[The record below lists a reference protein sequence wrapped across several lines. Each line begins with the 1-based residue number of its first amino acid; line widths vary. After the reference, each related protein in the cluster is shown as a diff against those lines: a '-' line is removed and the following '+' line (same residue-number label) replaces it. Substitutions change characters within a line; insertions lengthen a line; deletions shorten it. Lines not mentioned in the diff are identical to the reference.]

1 MKANKQIRIN
11 AILKNRNIELNI
23 RMNVSKENTE
33 LDPMVII
40 LCKEDNDNLY
50 DEYDKHMP
58 TKDQLKTMGITD
70 DDAGKLIRLSNYEY
84 VDASTVQYKILDG
97 IKENAKETLK
107 KIIMMKGND
116 GSIPKH
122 HILALASD
130 RLSDVIDHKTYKT
143 LTSDEKSLYETAVT
157 NETVISNFKFIF
169 EFISKYK
176 KLLENLYM
184 DIFIEATNSLEIKM
198 SKNTND
204 NNIKVSVNEI
214 LISDEYLYRQ
224 ANTIPFANLDVTT
237 KYNFPVFEDTFANAN
252 TSEFLPKINNY
263 TANYLR
269 HPTEGTITY
278 HIKLTDKTLNEQNA
292 LLVKAA
298 LNYEK
303 NDSHGLTKDEL
314 KLLSYPKNIVTS
326 DWREY
331 TNYMKH
337 NLYELIETTFT
348 DKDLESLDLYV
359 DSKKT
364 VSLEKAISLMNT
376 VVDSLA
382 IDYSLDLSNWPEN

>member
-1 MKANKQIRIN
+1 MKVNKQIRIN
-11 AILKNRNIELNI
+11 AILKNRNTELNI
-23 RMNVSKENTE
+23 RINVSKENTE

-58 TKDQLKTMGITD
+58 TKDQLKAMGITD
-70 DDAGKLIRLSNYEY
+70 DDTGKLIKLSNYEY
-84 VDASTVQYKILDG
+84 VDTSTVQYKLLDG
-97 IKENAKETLK
+97 IKENAKETIR
-107 KIIMMKGND
+107 KIIIDND
-116 GSIPKH
+116 ESIPKH
-122 HILALASD
+122 NILALASD

-143 LTSDEKSLYETAVT
+143 LTSDKKSLYETAVT

-184 DIFIEATNSLEIKM
+184 DIFIEATNSLEIKI

-224 ANTIPFANLDVTT
+224 ANTIPFANLGITT
-237 KYNFPVFEDTFANAN
+237 KYSFPVFEDTFANAN

-269 HPTEGTITY
+269 RPTEGTITY
-278 HIKLTDKTLNEQNA
+278 HIKLIDKTLNEQNA
-292 LLVKAA
+292 LLVKEA

-303 NDSHGLTKDEL
+303 NGSHGLTKDEL
-314 KLLSYPKNIVTS
+314 KLLYIDNKV
-326 DWREY
+326 
-331 TNYMKH
+331 
-337 NLYELIETTFT
+337 
-348 DKDLESLDLYV
+348 V
-359 DSKKT
+359 
-364 VSLEKAISLMNT
+364 ISLKDAINLT
-376 VVDSLA
+376 KEVVSSLT
-382 IDYSLDLSNWPEN
+382 IDYKFENED

>member
-11 AILKNRNIELNI
+11 AILKNRNTELNI
-23 RMNVSKENTE
+23 RINVSKENTE

-50 DEYDKHMP
+50 DEYDKHIP
-58 TKDQLKTMGITD
+58 TKDQLKVMGITD
-70 DDAGKLIRLSNYEY
+70 DDAGKLIKLSNYEY
-84 VDASTVQYKILDG
+84 VDTSTVQYKLLEG
-97 IKENAKETLK
+97 IKENAKETIR
-107 KIIMMKGND
+107 KIIIDND
-116 GSIPKH
+116 EFIPKH

-204 NNIKVSVNEI
+204 NNIKVYVNEI
-214 LISDEYLYRQ
+214 LISDEYLCIQ
-224 ANTIPFANLDVTT
+224 ANTIPFANLDITT
-237 KYNFPVFEDTFANAN
+237 KYSFPVFEDTFANAN

-278 HIKLTDKTLNEQNA
+278 RMKLTNKALNEQNA

-303 NDSHGLTKDEL
+303 NNSHGLAKDEL

-331 TNYMKH
+331 TNYIKH

-364 VSLEKAISLMNT
+364 VSLEKAISLVNA
-376 VVDSLA
+376 VIDSLA
-382 IDYSLDLSNWPEN
+382 IDYILDLSNWPEN

>member
-1 MKANKQIRIN
+1 MKVNKQIRIN
-11 AILKNRNIELNI
+11 AILKNRNTELNI
-23 RMNVSKENTE
+23 RINVSKENKE

-50 DEYDKHMP
+50 DEYDKHIP
-58 TKDQLKTMGITD
+58 TKDQLKVMGITD
-70 DDAGKLIRLSNYEY
+70 DDASKLIRLSNYEY

-97 IKENAKETLK
+97 IKENAKETIR
-107 KIIMMKGND
+107 KIIIDNNEF
-116 GSIPKH
+116 IPKH

-130 RLSDVIDHKTYKT
+130 KLNDVINHKAYET

-224 ANTIPFANLDVTT
+224 ANTIPFANLDITT
-237 KYNFPVFEDTFANAN
+237 KYSFPVFEDTFANAN

-269 HPTEGTITY
+269 YPTEGTITY

-303 NDSHGLTKDEL
+303 NGSHGLTKDEL

-331 TNYMKH
+331 TNYIKH

-364 VSLEKAISLMNT
+364 VSIEKAISLVNA

-382 IDYSLDLSNWPEN
+382 IDYILDLSNWPEN

>member
-11 AILKNRNIELNI
+11 AILKNRDTELNI
-23 RMNVSKENTE
+23 RINVSKENTE

-50 DEYDKHMP
+50 DEYDKHIP
-58 TKDQLKTMGITD
+58 TKNQLKTMGITD

-84 VDASTVQYKILDG
+84 INASTVQYKLLDG
-97 IKENAKETLK
+97 IKENSKETIR
-107 KIIMMKGND
+107 KIIIDND
-116 GSIPKH
+116 EFIPKH

-130 RLSDVIDHKTYKT
+130 RLSDIIDHKTYET
-143 LTSDEKSLYETAVT
+143 LTSDEKSLYETVMT

-176 KLLENLYM
+176 KLLEDLYM
-184 DIFIEATNSLEIKM
+184 DIFIDATNSLEIKM

-204 NNIKVSVNEI
+204 NNIKVLVNEI
-214 LISDEYLYRQ
+214 LMSDEYLCRQ
-224 ANTIPFANLDVTT
+224 ANTIPFANLDITT
-237 KYNFPVFEDTFANAN
+237 KYSFPVFEDTFANAN

-278 HIKLTDKTLNEQNA
+278 HIKLTDKTLNKQNA

-303 NDSHGLTKDEL
+303 NDNHGLTKDEL

-331 TNYMKH
+331 TNYIKH

-348 DKDLESLDLYV
+348 DKDLESLNLYV

-364 VSLEKAISLMNT
+364 VSLEKAISLVNA

-382 IDYSLDLSNWPEN
+382 IDYILDLSNWPEN

>member
-1 MKANKQIRIN
+1 MKVNKQIRIN
-11 AILKNRNIELNI
+11 AILKNRNTELNI
-23 RMNVSKENTE
+23 RINVSKENTE

-50 DEYDKHMP
+50 DEYDKHIP
-58 TKDQLKTMGITD
+58 TKDQLKAMGITD
-70 DDAGKLIRLSNYEY
+70 DDAGKLIKLSNYEY
-84 VDASTVQYKILDG
+84 VDTSTVQYKILDG
-97 IKENAKETLK
+97 IKENAKETVR
-107 KIIMMKGND
+107 KIIIDND
-116 GSIPKH
+116 EFIPKH
-122 HILALASD
+122 HILTLASD
-130 RLSDVIDHKTYKT
+130 RLSDIIDHKTYET
-143 LTSDEKSLYETAVT
+143 LTSDEKSLYETVMT

-176 KLLENLYM
+176 KLLEDLYM
-184 DIFIEATNSLEIKM
+184 DIFIDATNSLEIKM

-204 NNIKVSVNEI
+204 NNIKVLVNEI
-214 LISDEYLYRQ
+214 LMSDEYLCRQ
-224 ANTIPFANLDVTT
+224 ANTIPFANLDITT
-237 KYNFPVFEDTFANAN
+237 KYSFPVFEDTFANAN

-269 HPTEGTITY
+269 RPTEGTITY

-303 NDSHGLTKDEL
+303 NDSHGLTQDEL

-337 NLYELIETTFT
+337 NLYELIEKTFT
-348 DKDLESLDLYV
+348 DNELESLDLYV

-364 VSLEKAISLMNT
+364 VSFDKAIILMNA

-382 IDYSLDLSNWPEN
+382 IDYILDLSNWPEN

>member
-11 AILKNRNIELNI
+11 AILKNRNTELNI
-23 RMNVSKENTE
+23 RINVSKENTE

-50 DEYDKHMP
+50 DEYDKHIP
-58 TKDQLKTMGITD
+58 TKDQLKVMGITD

-97 IKENAKETLK
+97 IKENAKETIR
-107 KIIMMKGND
+107 KIIIDKF
-116 GSIPKH
+116 IPKH

-130 RLSDVIDHKTYKT
+130 KLSDVIDHKTYKT

-198 SKNTND
+198 SKNTNN

-224 ANTIPFANLDVTT
+224 ANTIPFANLDITT
-237 KYNFPVFEDTFANAN
+237 KYSFPVFEDTFANAN

-337 NLYELIETTFT
+337 NLYELIKTTFT
-348 DKDLESLDLYV
+348 DKDLESLNLYV

-364 VSLEKAISLMNT
+364 VSLEKAISLVNA

-382 IDYSLDLSNWPEN
+382 IDYILDLSNWPEN

>member
-11 AILKNRNIELNI
+11 AILKNRDTELNI
-23 RMNVSKENTE
+23 RINVSKENTE

-40 LCKEDNDNLY
+40 LCKKDNDNLY
-50 DEYDKHMP
+50 DEYDKHIP
-58 TKDQLKTMGITD
+58 TKNQLKTMGITD

-84 VDASTVQYKILDG
+84 VDVSMVQYKILDG
-97 IKENAKETLK
+97 IKENAKETIR
-107 KIIMMKGND
+107 KIIIDND
-116 GSIPKH
+116 EFIPKH

-130 RLSDVIDHKTYKT
+130 KLSDVINHKTYET

-224 ANTIPFANLDVTT
+224 ANTIPFANLGITT
-237 KYNFPVFEDTFANAN
+237 KYSFPVFEDTFANAN

-303 NDSHGLTKDEL
+303 TGSHSLTKDEI
-314 KLLSYPKNIVTS
+314 KALSYPKNIITS

-331 TNYMKH
+331 TDYMKH
-337 NLYELIETTFT
+337 ELYELIETTFT
-348 DKDLESLDLYV
+348 NKELESLDLYV

-364 VSLEKAISLMNT
+364 VSLEQAISLINT
-376 VVDSLA
+376 VVESLA
-382 IDYSLDLSNWPEN
+382 IDYKLDLSN

>member
-1 MKANKQIRIN
+1 MKVNKQIRIN
-11 AILKNRNIELNI
+11 AILKNRNTELNI
-23 RMNVSKENTE
+23 RINVSKENTE

-50 DEYDKHMP
+50 DEYDKHIP
-58 TKDQLKTMGITD
+58 TKDQLKAMGITD
-70 DDAGKLIRLSNYEY
+70 DDAGKLIKLSNYEY
-84 VDASTVQYKILDG
+84 VDTSTVQYKILDG
-97 IKENAKETLK
+97 IKENAKETVR
-107 KIIMMKGND
+107 KIIIDND
-116 GSIPKH
+116 EFIPKH
-122 HILALASD
+122 HILTLASD
-130 RLSDVIDHKTYKT
+130 RLSDIIDHKTYET
-143 LTSDEKSLYETAVT
+143 LTSDEKSLYETVMT

-176 KLLENLYM
+176 KLLEDLYM
-184 DIFIEATNSLEIKM
+184 DIFIDATNSLEIKM

-204 NNIKVSVNEI
+204 NNIKVLVNEI
-214 LISDEYLYRQ
+214 LMSDEYLCRQ
-224 ANTIPFANLDVTT
+224 ANTIPFANLDITT
-237 KYNFPVFEDTFANAN
+237 KYSFPVFEDTFANAN

-269 HPTEGTITY
+269 RPTEGTITY

-303 NDSHGLTKDEL
+303 NDSHGLTQDEL

-348 DKDLESLDLYV
+348 DNELESLDLYV

-364 VSLEKAISLMNT
+364 VSFDKAIILMNA

-382 IDYSLDLSNWPEN
+382 IDYILDLSNWPEN

>member
-11 AILKNRNIELNI
+11 AMLKNKDIELNI

-40 LCKEDNDNLY
+40 LCKEDNDDLY
-50 DEYDKHMP
+50 DEYDKHIP
-58 TKDQLKTMGITD
+58 TKDQLKAMGITD
-70 DDAGKLIRLSNYEY
+70 DDASKLIKLSNYEY
-84 VDASTVQYKILDG
+84 VDASTVQYKLLDG
-97 IKENAKETLK
+97 IKENAKETIR
-107 KIIMMKGND
+107 KIIIDND
-116 GSIPKH
+116 EFIPKH

-130 RLSDVIDHKTYKT
+130 KLSDVIDHKTYET
-143 LTSDEKSLYETAVT
+143 LTLDEKSLYETAVT

-184 DIFIEATNSLEIKM
+184 DIFIETTNSLEIKM

-224 ANTIPFANLDVTT
+224 ANTIPFANLDITT
-237 KYNFPVFEDTFANAN
+237 KYSFPVFEDTFANAN

-269 HPTEGTITY
+269 HPTEGTMTY

-348 DKDLESLDLYV
+348 DKDLESLNLYV

-364 VSLEKAISLMNT
+364 VSLEKAISLVNA

-382 IDYSLDLSNWPEN
+382 IDYILDLSNWPEN

>member
-1 MKANKQIRIN
+1 MKVNKQIRIN
-11 AILKNRNIELNI
+11 AILKNRNTELNI
-23 RMNVSKENTE
+23 RINVSKENTE

-50 DEYDKHMP
+50 DEYDKHIP
-58 TKDQLKTMGITD
+58 TKDQLKAMGITD
-70 DDAGKLIRLSNYEY
+70 DDAGKLIKLSNYEY
-84 VDASTVQYKILDG
+84 VDTSTVQYKILDG
-97 IKENAKETLK
+97 IKENAKETIR
-107 KIIMMKGND
+107 KIIIDND
-116 GSIPKH
+116 ESIPKH

-130 RLSDVIDHKTYKT
+130 RLSDVIDHKTYET
-143 LTSDEKSLYETAVT
+143 LTSDEKSLYETVMT

-184 DIFIEATNSLEIKM
+184 DIFIDATNSLEIKM

-204 NNIKVSVNEI
+204 NNIKVLVNEI
-214 LISDEYLYRQ
+214 LMSDEYLCRQ
-224 ANTIPFANLDVTT
+224 ANTIPFANLDITT
-237 KYNFPVFEDTFANAN
+237 KYSFPVFEDTFANAN

-278 HIKLTDKTLNEQNA
+278 HIKLTDKTLNEQNT

-303 NDSHGLTKDEL
+303 NDNHGLTNDEL

-348 DKDLESLDLYV
+348 DNELESLDLYV

-364 VSLEKAISLMNT
+364 VSFDKAIILMNA

-382 IDYSLDLSNWPEN
+382 IDYILDLSNWPEN